1 MRNGLITGKKRI
13 NGTVFLGISSVA
25 DGQGAAIL
33 NQGLIFKMAMKKIT
47 GFCILLLGF
56 HLSLTAQTDTIL
68 QRIVLVGDG
77 GELTADKKHPV
88 ADAIK
93 RFVKLDK
100 KTTVLYLGDNLYRTG
115 LPDDQSAEYQ
125 GAKAV
130 LDSQLSVVENTQARV
145 IMIPGNHDW
154 KNGARDGYDAIIRE
168 QVYVDIL
175 NKPNVQFYPKDGCPG
190 PVEINLGNDVTLVVF
205 DSQWWIHQYE
215 KPGIESDCDC
225 KTKEELLTQIEDI
238 VTRNSKKLVLLA
250 SHHPFKS
257 NSVHGGFFTLKQHIF
272 PFTEIKRNLYITL
285 PGLGSIYPIARSVFG
300 SPQDLSHP
308 NYANMINQVTDA
320 VKSHPHVVFVAG
332 HDHGLQLIQDSSH
345 SYIVS
350 GGGCKIQRVSKSRK
364 SLYAESLRGF
374 VVMEVSTNKN
384 VTVDYYTVSD
394 SVRHTFN
401 TTILN
406 FASLPDSI
414 GGDSTKR
421 VVDVPLN
428 AKYKDTI
435 NISASEKYPS
445 ISGFKKYVLGENY
458 RQEWSVPVNMKVFKL
473 NAEKGGFTIVSLG
486 GSKQTRSLKL
496 VNKKTGKEWSLRA
509 VDKLP
514 TGALPPEF
522 RGTIAQDLV
531 MEFNSAAHPYAP
543 LVIPDLAKPLDIITA
558 RPELFFVPD
567 DPAFGFYQ
575 PYFANRVCMLEERDP
590 SVDGTDTKSTA
601 KVFNKLVEEAD
612 HRADQFAV
620 LRARLLDIIIG
631 DFDRHFDQWKW
642 ATNDTGKGKLYY
654 PIPRDR
660 DQAFFFSDGKLL
672 QASSRNLLPFLQ
684 GFRHDIPD
692 INWLGYS
699 ARDFDRL
706 FLTDL
711 DEEEWKKTIAEVQQ
725 KLNDSVIARAVRK
738 LPPEVYPMHGKAI
751 IDKLISRRNAL
762 TTEGIRF
769 FKFLSREV
777 NVVGSNEKE
786 YFKISQ
792 HPNGLQVRVYSRE
805 AGNDTSFIMYDRVFV
820 PSVTREIRL
829 YGLNGDD
836 LFEIDSN
843 ARSRIKFRIIGGK
856 GNDTFN
862 IKGQVENLLYDM
874 NVEGNYIMHQ
884 SATKNRFS
892 QDPTVNTYNILG
904 YKYNTLEFPRIQI
917 GANSD
922 DGFVI
927 GAGFTKRTYGFRND
941 PYASDQKFAALYS
954 LSRKSFRVKYEGEF
968 NHITR
973 NTDLVLKA
981 DIGYPEVNN
990 FFGLG
995 NRTTIDRSNGK
1006 SYDYY
1011 RVRFRS
1017 VELQALFRERLFE
1030 RLHLF
1035 IGPYFFN
1042 YWNKQSDNKGRVL
1055 EDPSLVGL
1063 QYKDVYSKKTW
1074 LGAKLGMRFDNR
1086 NNEIFPTRG
1095 IVMSNELIA
1104 AAGIRNSN
1112 MFTKFTSDM
1121 TIYASLSDPARL
1133 IGVISFGGSRIFNRH
1148 FEFFQASNLGGSN
1161 LHGFRANRY
1170 LGKSSLY
1177 TSAELRYKLFDLK
1190 SYLIPGPVGLT
1201 GFYDLG
1207 RVWLDRENSRGWHT
1221 AFGGGFYFVP
1231 YNRFLVAASVGFAGN
1246 ERIYNIT
1253 LGTKIN
1259 LSF

>member
-1 MRNGLITGKKRI
+1 
-13 NGTVFLGISSVA
+13 
-25 DGQGAAIL
+25 
-33 NQGLIFKMAMKKIT
+33 MAMKKIT
-47 GFCILLLGF
+47 GLCFLLLSGF
-56 HLSLTAQTDTIL
+56 HFSLIAQTDTVPNRQTDTIL
-68 QRIVLVGDG
+68 QRIILVGDG

-88 ADAIK
+88 AEAIK
-93 RFVKLDK
+93 RFAKLDK
-100 KTTVLYLGDNLYRTG
+100 KTTVLYLGDNLYSTG
-115 LPDDQSAEYQ
+115 LPDDQSEGYTA
-125 GAKAV
+125 AKAV
-130 LDSQLSVVENTQARV
+130 LDSQLSVVENTEAKV

-154 KNGARDGYDAIIRE
+154 KNGGRDGYQTVIRE

-175 NKPNVQFYPKDGCPG
+175 NKPNVHFYPKDGCPG
-190 PVEINLGNDVTLVVF
+190 PVEVNLSDDVTLVIF
-205 DSQWWIHQYE
+205 DSQWWLHPYE

-225 KTKEELLTQIEDI
+225 KTIEELLTQIEDI

-257 NSVHGGFFTLKQHIF
+257 NSVHGGFFTWKQHIF
-272 PFTEIKRNLYITL
+272 PFTEIRRNLYIPL

-308 NYANMINQVTDA
+308 TYANMITKVTEA

-384 VTVDYYTVSD
+384 VTVNYYTVSD
-394 SVRHTFN
+394 SVRNAFG

-406 FASLPDSI
+406 FASLPDSV

-421 VVDVPLN
+421 VVNIVN
-428 AKYKDTI
+428 AKYKDTV
-435 NISASEKYPS
+435 NISASDKYKP
-445 ISGFKKYVLGENY
+445 IHGLRKFVLGENY
-458 RQEWSVPVNMKVFKL
+458 RDEWTAPVNMKVFKL
-473 NAEKGGFTIVSLG
+473 NEEKGGFTVVSLG

-531 MEFNSAAHPYAP
+531 SEFNSAAHPYAP
-543 LVIPDLAKPLDIITA
+543 LVVPELAKPLDIVTA

-567 DPAFGFYQ
+567 DPSLGFYQ
-575 PYFANRVCMLEERDP
+575 PLFANRVCMLEERDP
-590 SVDGTDTKSTA
+590 TVDGSDTKSTA
-601 KVFNKLVEEAD
+601 KVFDKLIEEND

-642 ATNDTGKGKLYY
+642 ATSDTGKGKLHY

-660 DQAFFFSDGKLL
+660 DQAFFYSDGKLL

-684 GFRHDIPD
+684 GFRKNIPD
-692 INWLGYS
+692 VNWLGYP

-711 DEEEWKKTIAEVQQ
+711 DEKDWKETIAEVQQ
-725 KLNDSVIARAVRK
+725 KLNDSVIAKAVRK
-738 LPPEVYPMHGKAI
+738 LPPEVYPMHGQTI
-751 IDKLISRRNAL
+751 IDKLMSRRGAL

-769 FKFLSREV
+769 YKFLSRQV
-777 NVVGSNEKE
+777 NVIGSNQKE
-786 YFKISQ
+786 YFKISK
-792 HPNGLQVRVYSRE
+792 HEKGLQVRVYARE
-805 AGNDTSFIMYDRVFV
+805 AGNDTSFIMYDRVFD
-820 PSVTREIRL
+820 PSVTHEIRL

-836 LFEIDSN
+836 LFEIDED
-843 ARSRIKFRIIGGK
+843 ARSRIKLRLIGGK
-856 GNDTFN
+856 GADTFN
-862 IKGQVENLLYDM
+862 IKGHVENLLYDM
-874 NVEGNYIMHQ
+874 NVEGNYIMHKG
-884 SATKNRFS
+884 ATKNRFS
-892 QDPTVNTYNILG
+892 KDPNVNTYNILG

-922 DGFVI
+922 DGFVV
-927 GAGFTKRTYGFRND
+927 GAGFAKRTYGFRND
-941 PYASDQKFAALYS
+941 PYATDQKFAALYS

-973 NTDLVLKA
+973 NTDLVIKG

-995 NRTTIDRSNGK
+995 NRTKIDRDNGK
-1006 SYDYY
+1006 TYNYY
-1011 RVRFRS
+1011 RTRFRS
-1017 VELQALFRERLFE
+1017 IELQVLFRERLFE
-1030 RLHLF
+1030 RLHLMA
-1035 IGPYFFN
+1035 GPYFFN
-1042 YWNKQSDNKGRVL
+1042 YWNKYSDNVNTVL
-1055 EDPSLVGL
+1055 GKPSSIHL
-1063 QYKDVYSKKTW
+1063 DSARVYSQKTW
-1074 LGAKLGMRFDNR
+1074 LGAKLAMKFDNR

-1095 IVMSNELIA
+1095 IIWSNELIA
-1104 AAGIRNSN
+1104 AAGIKNSN
-1112 MFTKFTSDM
+1112 NFTKFTSDM
-1121 TIYASLSDPARL
+1121 TIYASLSDPAKL

-1148 FEFFQASNLGGSN
+1148 FEFFQASNLGGNN

-1170 LGKSSLY
+1170 LGKSSMY
-1177 TSAELRYKLFDLK
+1177 ASTELRWKLLELK
-1190 SYLIPGPVGLT
+1190 SYLIPGPIGLT
-1201 GFYDLG
+1201 GFYDIG
-1207 RVWLDRENSRGWHT
+1207 RVWLDHENSKGWHT
-1221 AFGGGFYFVP
+1221 AFGGGFFFVP
-1231 YNRFLVAASVGFAGN
+1231 YNRFLVAASVGFSAGN
-1246 ERIYNIT
+1246 ERVFNLT

>member
-1 MRNGLITGKKRI
+1 
-13 NGTVFLGISSVA
+13 
-25 DGQGAAIL
+25 
-33 NQGLIFKMAMKKIT
+33 MAMKKIT
-47 GFCILLLGF
+47 GSIILFFGF
-56 HLSLTAQTDTIL
+56 HLFLTAQVDTIL

-93 RFVKLDK
+93 HYVKLDK
-100 KTTVLYLGDNLYRTG
+100 KTTVLYLGDNLYSKG
-115 LPDDQSAEYQ
+115 LPDDQSAGYQ
-125 GAKAV
+125 EAKAV
-130 LDSQLSVVENTQARV
+130 LDSQLSVVENTPARV

-154 KNGARDGYDAIIRE
+154 KNGARDGYETIIRE

-175 NKPNVQFYPKDGCPG
+175 NKPNVAFYPKDGCPG
-190 PVEINLGNDVTLVVF
+190 PVEIPLGDDVTLIVF
-205 DSQWWIHQYE
+205 DSQWWLHTYD

-225 KTKEELLTQIEDI
+225 KTKEEVLTQIEDI

-272 PFTEIKRNLYITL
+272 PFTEMWHNLYIPL

-308 NYANMINQVTDA
+308 NYANMINLVSDA

-345 SYIVS
+345 AYIVS
-350 GGGCKIQRVSKSRK
+350 GGGCKVQRVSTSRK
-364 SLYAESLRGF
+364 SLYAESIRGF

-394 SVRHTFN
+394 SVRHSFN
-401 TTILN
+401 ARILN
-406 FASLPDSI
+406 FASLPDSV

-421 VVDVPLN
+421 VVDVPAN

-435 NISASEKYPS
+435 NFHASSLYPPLH
-445 ISGFKKYVLGENY
+445 GFKKFVIGENY
-458 RQEWSVPVNMKVFKL
+458 REEWSKPVNMKVFKL
-473 NAEKGGFTIVSLG
+473 NEEKGGFTIVSMG

-496 VNKKTGKEWSLRA
+496 INKKTGKEWALRA

-514 TGALPPEF
+514 TGALPAEF

-531 MEFNSAAHPYAP
+531 MEFNSASHPYAP
-543 LVIPDLAKPLDIITA
+543 MVVPDLSKPLGIVTA

-567 DPAFGFYQ
+567 DPALGFYQ
-575 PYFANRVCMLEERDP
+575 PYFANKVCMLEERDP

-601 KVFNKLVEEAD
+601 KIFNKITEKNT
-612 HRADQFAV
+612 HRIDQFSV
-620 LRARLLDIIIG
+620 LRARLLDIIIA

-642 ATNDTGKGKLYY
+642 ATSDTGKGKLYY

-660 DQAFFFSDGKLL
+660 DQAFFWSNGKLL
-672 QASSRNLLPFLQ
+672 QVSSRNLLPFLQ
-684 GFRHDIPD
+684 GFRKNIPD
-692 INWLGYS
+692 VNWLGYS

-711 DEEEWKKTIAEVQQ
+711 DEDDWKKTIAEVQQ
-725 KLNDSVIARAVRK
+725 KLNDSVISQAVRK
-738 LPPEVYPMHGKAI
+738 LPPEVYPMHGQAI
-751 IDKLISRRNAL
+751 IDKLKSRKAAL
-762 TTEGIRF
+762 TTEGVRF
-769 FKFLSREV
+769 YKFLSKQV
-777 NVVGSNEKE
+777 NIIGSNEKE

-792 HPNGLQVRVYSRE
+792 HENGLQVRVYSRE
-805 AGNDTSFIMYDRVFV
+805 EGDTNFVMYDRVFD
-820 PSVTREIRL
+820 PSVTHEIRL

-843 ARSRIKFRIIGGK
+843 VRSRIKLRIIGGK
-856 GNDTFN
+856 GSDTFN
-862 IKGQVENLLYDM
+862 MKGHVENLLYDI
-874 NVEGNYIMHQ
+874 NVENNYIKNKSQ
-884 SATKNRFS
+884 TKNRFS
-892 QDPTVNTYNILG
+892 QDPNVNTYNILG
-904 YKYNTLEFPRIQI
+904 YKYNTFEFPRIQI

-922 DGFVI
+922 DGLVA
-927 GAGFTKRTYGFRND
+927 GAGFTKRTYGFRNE

-954 LSRKSFRVKYEGEF
+954 LSRRSFRVKYDGEF
-968 NHITR
+968 NHITH
-973 NTDLVLKA
+973 NLDMLIKA
-981 DIGYPEVNN
+981 DLGLPEVSN

-995 NRTTIDRSNGK
+995 NRSKINLDNGRNLN
-1006 SYDYY
+1006 YY
-1011 RVRFRS
+1011 RIKYRATEF
-1017 VELQALFRERLFE
+1017 QILFRERKFE
-1030 RLHLF
+1030 RLQLF
-1035 IGPYFFN
+1035 AGPYFFD
-1042 YWNKQSDNKGRVL
+1042 YSSKYSDNVNTFLGK
-1055 EDPSLVGL
+1055 PSFGGL
-1063 QYKDVYSKKTW
+1063 DSVRIYSNKTW

-1086 NNEIFPTRG
+1086 NNEVFPTRG
-1095 IVMSNELIA
+1095 ITWINEFIA
-1104 AAGIRNSN
+1104 AAGIKNAN

-1133 IGVISFGGSRIFNRH
+1133 IGVVSFGGSKIFNKN
-1148 FEFFQASNLGGSN
+1148 FEFFQASNLGGNN
-1161 LHGFRANRY
+1161 LHGFRTNRY

-1177 TSAELRYKLFDLK
+1177 ASTELRYKLFNLK
-1190 SYLIPGPVGLT
+1190 SYLIPGPVGIT
-1201 GFYDLG
+1201 GFYDIG
-1207 RVWLDRENSRGWHT
+1207 RVWLAREDSRGWHT

-1231 YNRFLVAASVGFAGN
+1231 YNKFLVAASVGFSSAN

-1253 LGTKIN
+1253 VGTKIN

>member
-1 MRNGLITGKKRI
+1 
-13 NGTVFLGISSVA
+13 
-25 DGQGAAIL
+25 
-33 NQGLIFKMAMKKIT
+33 MKKIT
-47 GFCILLLGF
+47 GFIILFFGF
-56 HLSLTAQTDTIL
+56 HLFLTAQTDTIL

-88 ADAIK
+88 AEAIK
-93 RFVKLDK
+93 KFVKLDK

-115 LPDDQSAEYQ
+115 LPDDQSALYQ
-125 GAKAV
+125 TAKAV
-130 LDSQLSVVENTQARV
+130 LDSQLSVVENTPAQV

-175 NKPNVQFYPKDGCPG
+175 NKPNVHFYPKDGCPG
-190 PVEINLGNDVTLVVF
+190 PVEINLGDDVTIIVF
-205 DSQWWIHQYE
+205 DSQWWIHPYD

-225 KTKEELLTQIEDI
+225 KTKEEVLTQIEDI

-272 PFTEIKRNLYITL
+272 PFTEMWHNLYIPL
-285 PGLGSIYPIARSVFG
+285 PGIGSIYPIARSVFG

-308 NYANMINQVTDA
+308 NYANMINQVSDA

-350 GGGCKIQRVSKSRK
+350 GGGCKVQRVSTSRK
-364 SLYAESLRGF
+364 SLYAESIRGF

-384 VTVDYYTVSD
+384 VTVSYYTVSD
-394 SVRHTFN
+394 SVRNSFN

-406 FASLPDSI
+406 FATLPDSV

-421 VVDVPLN
+421 VVDVPIN
-428 AKYKDTI
+428 AKYKDTV

-445 ISGFKKYVLGENY
+445 VHGFKKFVLGENY
-458 RQEWSVPVNMKVFKL
+458 RQEWSAPVNMKVFKL
-473 NAEKGGFTIVSLG
+473 NEEKGGFKIISMG

-496 VNKKTGKEWSLRA
+496 VNNKTGKEYSLRA

-514 TGALPPEF
+514 TGALPAEF

-531 MEFNSAAHPYAP
+531 QEFNSAAHPYAP
-543 LVIPDLAKPLDIITA
+543 LVIPDLSKPLGIVTA

-575 PYFANRVCMLEERDP
+575 PLFANRVCMLEERDP
-590 SVDGTDTKSTA
+590 SIDGTDTKSTA
-601 KVFNKLVEEAD
+601 KIFNKITEEND

-642 ATNDTGKGKLYY
+642 ATTDTGKGKLYY

-660 DQAFFFSDGKLL
+660 DQAFFYSDGKLL
-672 QASSRNLLPFLQ
+672 QASSRKLLPFLQ
-684 GFRHDIPD
+684 GFRKNIPD
-692 INWLGYS
+692 VNWLGYA
-699 ARDFDRL
+699 ARDFDRI

-711 DEEEWKKTIAEVQQ
+711 DEKEWKKTIEEVQQ
-725 KLNDSVIARAVRK
+725 KLNDSVIIQAVKK
-738 LPPEVYPMHGKAI
+738 LPPEVYPMHGKTI
-751 IDKLISRRNAL
+751 DDKLISRRSAL

-769 FKFLSREV
+769 YKFLSKQV
-777 NVVGSNEKE
+777 NVIGSNQKE
-786 YFKISQ
+786 YFRISQ
-792 HPNGLQVRVYSRE
+792 DEQGLQVKVYSRE
-805 AGNDTSFIMYDRVFV
+805 ESDTSFLMYDRVFN
-820 PSVTREIRL
+820 PSVTHEIRL

-843 ARSRIKFRIIGGK
+843 VRSRIKFRIIGGK

-862 IKGQVENLLYDM
+862 IKGHVENLLYDM
-874 NVEGNYIMHQ
+874 NVEGNYIKNKSQ
-884 SATKNRFS
+884 TKNRFS
-892 QDPTVNTYNILG
+892 NDPNVNTYNILG
-904 YKYNTLEFPRIQI
+904 YKYNTSEFPRIQI

-922 DGFVI
+922 DGFVA
-927 GAGFTKRTYGFRND
+927 GAGFAKRTYGFRND

-954 LSRKSFRVKYEGEF
+954 LSRRSFHVKYDGEF
-968 NHITR
+968 NHITH
-973 NTDLVLKA
+973 NLDMLIKA
-981 DIGYPEVNN
+981 DLGLPEVNN

-995 NRTTIDRSNGK
+995 NRSTINKDNGRG
-1006 SYDYY
+1006 YNYY
-1011 RVRFRS
+1011 RIRYRAT
-1017 VELQALFRERLFE
+1017 ELQILFRERKFE
-1030 RLHLF
+1030 RLHLYA
-1035 IGPYFFN
+1035 GPYFFN
-1042 YWNKQSDNKGRVL
+1042 YWNKYSNNVNTVL
-1055 EDPSLVGL
+1055 GKPSLIGL
-1063 QYKDVYSKKTW
+1063 DSARVYSQKTW

-1086 NNEIFPTRG
+1086 NNEVFPTRG
-1095 IVMSNELIA
+1095 ITWINELVA
-1104 AAGIRNSN
+1104 AAGIQNAHT
-1112 MFTKFTSDM
+1112 FTKFTSDM

-1133 IGVISFGGSRIFNRH
+1133 IGVISFGGSKIFNRN
-1148 FEFFQASNLGGSN
+1148 FEFFQASNLGGTN
-1161 LHGFRANRY
+1161 LHGFRTNRY

-1177 TSAELRYKLFDLK
+1177 ASTELRYRLFNLK
-1190 SYLIPGPVGLT
+1190 SYLMPGPVGLT

-1207 RVWLDRENSRGWHT
+1207 KVWLDRETAKGWHT

-1231 YNRFLVAASVGFAGN
+1231 YNKFLVAASVGFAGN
-1246 ERIYNIT
+1246 ERIYNLT